1 MNEEMAKLVLQGL
14 VERASSDRRST
25 FLSEAELKA
34 VRCLI
39 GMQQE
44 IPPANLPE
52 ITPISRFDDFQP
64 VVKWLPESP
73 LDDGKLVCID
83 FGTSFSKAY
92 ASDGDDPE
100 EAPELIGILLSPDAV
115 GSSRYLLP
123 SELLIHHG
131 WVHFGI
137 SARKVFDDIAAE
149 QDQLIDNPKQYM
161 TLSRDVSNLEQ
172 RMLPESK
179 DPERLFAERDA
190 LVLYFSHLVRMVD
203 RSLAASGLPCFL
215 PMRYTHP
222 AWKKEIAEQNSVAM
236 RRIVAEAIAL
246 ARSYPSDFEVKLDV
260 RRASKLLVAARQ
272 AGSRDLPFDLLREPV
287 AEATAAGAGALM
299 DARPSGRQHFVI
311 LDIGAGTT
319 DVAGCICVRGAGQLR
334 AKVWEIQSA
343 RDAKNLA
350 GNAIDN
356 ALQRFILEHSSLA
369 KGSTEYYQAERALR
383 RTIRAE
389 KETLF
394 ATGELLVELV
404 TDELVE
410 VSLDEFRSDP
420 MVEMIFG
427 SIKKMVATAA
437 FAIKEKDAKVYL
449 VPTGGGASLPLID
462 ELVSEPLVNGEQRVK
477 LELSDAMPD
486 QLKEVY
492 PEIEPYYP
500 QLAVAIG
507 GAHPALPEQKPAID
521 YFGSDPGPKHLK
533 PIYTSPHS

>member
-1 MNEEMAKLVLQGL
+1 MNEEIAKLVLQGL
-14 VERASSDRRST
+14 LERAASDRKQT
-25 FLSEAELKA
+25 FLSEAELRA
-34 VRCLI
+34 VKCLI
-39 GMQQE
+39 GLQQE
-44 IPPANLPE
+44 LPAVNVPE
-52 ITPISRFDDFQP
+52 TTIGSQLDDFQP
-64 VVKWLPESP
+64 VVKWLP
-73 LDDGKLVCID
+73 DGPPDEEKLVCID

-92 ASDGDDPE
+92 ASDGDDPD
-100 EAPELIGILLSPDAV
+100 EAPELIGILLSPDAE

-123 SELLIHHG
+123 SELLIHQG
-131 WVHFGI
+131 GIHFGL

-161 TLSRDVSNLEQ
+161 TLSKDVSNLGK

-179 DPERLFAERDA
+179 DPDRLFAERDA

-203 RSLAASGLPCFL
+203 RSLASSGLPDSL
-215 PMRYTHP
+215 SMRYTHP
-222 AWKKEIAEQNSVAM
+222 AWKKEIAEQNSIAM

-246 ARSYPSDFEVKLDV
+246 ARSYPLDFETKLDV
-260 RRASKLLVAARQ
+260 RRASKLLVAARR
-272 AGSRDLPFDLLREPV
+272 ASDDDLPFVLLSEPV

-299 DARPSGRQHFVI
+299 EAQPSGRQHFVI

-319 DVAGCICVRGAGQLR
+319 DVAGCVCVKGKGQSR

-356 ALQRFILEHSSLA
+356 ALQKFILERSSLA

-394 ATGELLVELV
+394 STGEALVELV
-404 TDELVE
+404 TDELVD
-410 VSLDEFRSDP
+410 VSLDDFRSDP
-420 MVEMIFG
+420 MVEKIFS
-427 SIKKMVATAA
+427 SIKEMVTKAA
-437 FAIKEKDAKVYL
+437 FAIRENNAKVYL
-449 VPTGGGASLPLID
+449 VPTGGGASLPLIA
-462 ELVSEPLVNGEQRVK
+462 ELVSEPLLNGDQRVK
-477 LELSDAMPD
+477 LELSDAMPE
-486 QLKEVY
+486 QLKAVY

-507 GAHPALPEQKPAID
+507 GAHPALPEQKPTID
-521 YFGSDPGPKHLK
+521 FFEGDPGPKHLR
-533 PIYTSPHS
+533 PVYTSPHS

>member
-1 MNEEMAKLVLQGL
+1 MNEEFAKLVLQGL
-14 VERASSDRRST
+14 VERTVADRKTT
-25 FLSEAELKA
+25 FLSEVELKA
-34 VRCLI
+34 IQWLI
-39 GMQQE
+39 DPQQE
-44 IPPANLPE
+44 IPTIN
-52 ITPISRFDDFQP
+52 TPKTTLSSQVEDSQP
-64 VVKWLPESP
+64 VIKWLPEGP
-73 LDDGKLVCID
+73 LDDEKIVCID

-92 ASDGDDPE
+92 ASIGNDPD
-100 EAPELIGILLSPDAV
+100 EAPRLIGILLSPEAE

-123 SELLIHHG
+123 SELLIHRG
-131 WVHFGI
+131 SVHFGL
-137 SARKVFDDIAAE
+137 SARKFFDDIAAE

-161 TLSRDVSNLEQ
+161 TLSKDVSNLEK

-179 DPERLFAERDA
+179 DPDRLFAERDA

-203 RSLAASGLPCFL
+203 RSLAVSELPHSL
-215 PMRYTHP
+215 SMRYTHP

-260 RRASKLLVAARQ
+260 RRASKLLFAARQ
-272 AGSRDLPFDLLREPV
+272 ASNSDLPFALLREPV

-299 DARPSGRQHFVI
+299 EAQPTGRQHFVI

-319 DVAGCICVRGAGQLR
+319 DVAGCVCVKGKGQQR

-369 KGSTEYYQAERALR
+369 KGSTEHSQAERALR

-394 ATGELLVELV
+394 STGKVLVELV

-410 VSLDEFRSDP
+410 VSLDDFRNDP
-420 MVEMIFG
+420 MVEKIFS
-427 SIKKMVATAA
+427 SIREMVAQAA
-437 FAIKEKDAKVYL
+437 FAIKENDAKVYL
-449 VPTGGGASLPLID
+449 VPTGGGASLPLIA
-462 ELVSEPLVNGEQRVK
+462 ELTAEPLSKGDRRVK
-477 LELSDAMPD
+477 LELSDAMPE

-492 PEIEPYYP
+492 PEIETFYP

-507 GAHPALPEQKPAID
+507 GAHPALPEQKPNID
-521 YFGSDPGPKHLK
+521 FFESDPGPRHLK
-533 PIYTSPHS
+533 TIYTSPHS